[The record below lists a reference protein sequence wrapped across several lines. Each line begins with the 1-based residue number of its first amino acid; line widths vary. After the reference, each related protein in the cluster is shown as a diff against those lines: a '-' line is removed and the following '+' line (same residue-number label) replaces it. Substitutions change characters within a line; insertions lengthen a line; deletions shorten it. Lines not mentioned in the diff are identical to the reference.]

1 MSLIDIKSIEKFYGR
16 GKSKFQALED
26 INLKIDEGE
35 FVAIMGPSGS
45 GKSTLMN
52 ILGLLDKK
60 IEGEYLLNGVDVK
73 TLSDEKLSLF
83 RNESIGFVF
92 QSFNLLPKI
101 NAYRNIELPLL
112 YGKRMS
118 KKDKKERIFKSLDN
132 VELLSRKDSL
142 PREMSGGQKQRIAIA
157 RALVTE
163 PSFILADEPTGA
175 LDSKTGKAIMELF
188 VKLNKEGKTVIVVTH
203 DKNVAAYANRVI
215 TILDGKILDDVRK
228 DARTLEAGC

>member
-118 KKDKKERIFKSLDN
+118 NKDKKERIFKSLDN

-157 RALVTE
+157 RALVTN
-163 PSFILADEPTGA
+163 PSFVLADEPTGA

-188 VKLNKEGKTVIVVTH
+188 VKLNKEGKTIIVVTH

>member
-118 KKDKKERIFKSLDN
+118 NKDKKERIFKSLNN

-157 RALVTE
+157 RALVTN
-163 PSFILADEPTGA
+163 PSFVLADEPTGA

-188 VKLNKEGKTVIVVTH
+188 VKLNKEGKTIIVVTH